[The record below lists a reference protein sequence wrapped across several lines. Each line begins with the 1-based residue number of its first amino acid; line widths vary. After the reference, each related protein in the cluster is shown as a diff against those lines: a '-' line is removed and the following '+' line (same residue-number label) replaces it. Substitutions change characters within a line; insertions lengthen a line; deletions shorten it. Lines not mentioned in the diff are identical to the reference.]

1 MNKLLLIS
9 MLIAT
14 LLLSA
19 CTANSSQ
26 TNNETPQ
33 IVNAEIMIP
42 GKITIDKESVLGVKL
57 TQGSENVDDA
67 HDVQFEVWKAG
78 SKEVSEL
85 IEAQHEKNGIY
96 NVKKTFKEDGIYY
109 VQTHV
114 TARDLHVMPKKP
126 FIVGI
131 ATEEELEKLEKE
143 LQKQD
148 ASNENSGSHH

>member
-1 MNKLLLIS
+1 MNKLLLTF
-9 MLIAT
+9 MLIVT

-19 CTANSSQ
+19 CTTNSSQ
-26 TNNETPQ
+26 TNNETLK

-42 GKITIDKESVLGVKL
+42 GKISIDKESVLGVKL

-67 HDVQFEVWKAG
+67 DDVQFEVWKAG

-148 ASNENSGSHH
+148 ASNDNSGSHH